1 MDVLVCLA
9 IHGIWMPAILAGMT
23 LLSLSWRTCA
33 VIPNSPGEIKM
44 RRLQIKHVTTYQFA
58 EAVTLLPHK
67 LLLRPREGHDIRIES
82 AELII
87 FPAHELQW
95 QRDVYDNAVAQAT
108 FTELGSQLSI
118 DSRVLI
124 QHYDS
129 QPLNFLV
136 ADYAVLF
143 PFQYDAVE
151 LADLAPYMLAI
162 FVQDRQ
168 PLNSWMHQFWHSGQ
182 VVETYL
188 LLEWINKAIAT
199 GFIYQ
204 HREEPGVQSPAT
216 TLTKRTGSC
225 RDFATLFIEACR
237 SLGLA
242 ARFVSGYL
250 YSPTLPWGQGATHA
264 WSEVYLP
271 GAGWKGFDSTTGE
284 VVGNDHITIAVSRHP
299 ELVPPVSGSFQAVN
313 TQSPVMSVLV
323 EVTEILV

>member
-1 MDVLVCLA
+1 
-9 IHGIWMPAILAGMT
+9 
-23 LLSLSWRTCA
+23 
-33 VIPNSPGEIKM
+33 M
-44 RRLQIKHVTTYQFA
+44 RRLLIKHVTTYQYA
-58 EAVTLLPHK
+58 ETVTLLPHK

-87 FPAHELQW
+87 SPAHQLQW
-95 QRDVYDNAVAQAT
+95 QRDVYDNALAEAT
-108 FTELGSQLSI
+108 FTEPGSQLSI

-124 QHYDS
+124 QHYDA

-143 PFQYDAVE
+143 PFQYTAAE
-151 LADLAPYMLAI
+151 CFDLGPYLSAI
-162 FVQDRQ
+162 FAQDQ
-168 PLNSWMHQFWHSGQ
+168 AQLNKWMRQFWYSGQ

-199 GFIYQ
+199 GFTYQ
-204 HREEPGVQSPAT
+204 QREEPGVQTPAT
-216 TLTKRTGSC
+216 TLTNRAGSC

-284 VVGNDHITIAVSRHP
+284 VVGNDHITVAVSRHP

-313 TQSPVMSVLV
+313 PQSPIMHVVV
-323 EVTEILV
+323 EVTETPLE